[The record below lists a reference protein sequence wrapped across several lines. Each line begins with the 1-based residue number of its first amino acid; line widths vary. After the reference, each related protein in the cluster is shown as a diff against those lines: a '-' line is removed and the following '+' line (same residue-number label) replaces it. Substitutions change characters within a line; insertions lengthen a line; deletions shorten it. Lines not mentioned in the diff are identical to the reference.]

1 KDYGLTGVLFF
12 DTGDAYSEN
21 ENMDLTTFRK
31 SIGAGFR
38 YYSPFGPLRLEWGY
52 VLDPRPG
59 EERGV
64 WEFTMGSFF

>member
-1 KDYGLTGVLFF
+1 
-12 DTGDAYSEN
+12 
-21 ENMDLTTFRK
+21 MDLTTFRK
-31 SIGAGFR
+31 SIGAGLR

-59 EERGV
+59 EERGI